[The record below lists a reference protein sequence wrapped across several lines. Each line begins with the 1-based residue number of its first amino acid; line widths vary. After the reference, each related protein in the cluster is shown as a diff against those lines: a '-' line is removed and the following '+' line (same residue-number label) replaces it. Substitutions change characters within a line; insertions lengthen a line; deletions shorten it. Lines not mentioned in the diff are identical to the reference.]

1 VVLPI
6 GRNDSIAT
14 ATPIS
19 NGVITASISPYVDP
33 PTTPVAGDN
42 DYYKLVSL
50 SGATVHVETLAQ
62 RAWSVNP
69 LDTVI
74 EIVDGNATRQ
84 TTCRPV
90 GTSAAFTSMCVNDDL
105 ANPPTTDSAIDF
117 QVPGAPSTA
126 TLFYVH
132 VLDWRGDARP
142 DMNYQ
147 LSISGLVPPM
157 SIQSTSIA
165 PAARGLSYSQN
176 LTAANGFGTI
186 TWSISSGNL
195 PPGLLM
201 DTSGSITGSAT
212 MNGTY
217 NFSVLATD
225 SSNPPQTATAQES
238 IQVVNPLK
246 IISAAVMPDARVNQ
260 PYTFVVQT
268 SGGIPPFFWSFVSNG
283 LWVLSFD
290 QSTGTFS
297 GPSPITG
304 TFFGSVGVFDAT
316 QHAVSQNLTITVDP

>member
-1 VVLPI
+1 
-6 GRNDSIAT
+6 
-14 ATPIS
+14 
-19 NGVITASISPYVDP
+19 
-33 PTTPVAGDN
+33 
-42 DYYKLVSL
+42 
-50 SGATVHVETLAQ
+50 
-62 RAWSVNP
+62 
-69 LDTVI
+69 
-74 EIVDGNATRQ
+74 
-84 TTCRPV
+84 
-90 GTSAAFTSMCVNDDL
+90 
-105 ANPPTTDSAIDF
+105 
-117 QVPGAPSTA
+117 
-126 TLFYVH
+126 
-132 VLDWRGDARP
+132 
-142 DMNYQ
+142 
-147 LSISGLVPPM
+147 
-157 SIQSTSIA
+157 
-165 PAARGLSYSQN
+165 
-176 LTAANGFGTI
+176 
-186 TWSISSGNL
+186 
-195 PPGLLM
+195 M